1 MDEDTTILM
10 TIKST
15 VQPSLAQLVWTKG
28 IFYKNLILFQQDYS
42 VFESIGHLLRSS
54 ACDQN

>member
-1 MDEDTTILM
+1 MDEDTTIFV

-15 VQPSLAQLVWTKG
+15 VQPSLAQLVWPKG

-42 VFESIGHLLRSS
+42 VFESISRIIASTI
-54 ACDQN
+54 